1 MHCQEGRK
9 RFSASPHAQ
18 CVHSWSA
25 YTQGVFSF
33 FQINKHGKKE
43 KECRFF
49 FFKLVTLNRYNYI
62 FSTSRGQGIT
72 SITQNFT
79 LQFLRSILV
88 VKHLSLCKQQLSVSV
103 FVRIGA
109 GAPPPCPH
117 PARPRYLLLEM
128 KELLS
133 SESCHF
139 GTRTGLSLSSTAGA
153 GSEHRQLK
161 TQNKPQVRICLQR
174 CWQKNHPETTQ
185 GTSVSGSE
193 G

>member
-1 MHCQEGRK
+1 M
-9 RFSASPHAQ
+9 
-18 CVHSWSA
+18 
-25 YTQGVFSF
+25 
-33 FQINKHGKKE
+33 
-43 KECRFF
+43 
-49 FFKLVTLNRYNYI
+49 
-62 FSTSRGQGIT
+62 
-72 SITQNFT
+72 
-79 LQFLRSILV
+79 
-88 VKHLSLCKQQLSVSV
+88 KHLSLCKQQLSVSV

-139 GTRTGLSLSSTAGA
+139 GTRTGLPLSSTAGA

-193 G
+193 GWEVEVIASHSQWEVCFSGKTWQPGEPRPADLTGILPRSVKHKQAGLKC